1 MGNQIARSTNLMEK
15 KGGKIMGVKVR
26 EKPKGSGVYWIFIN
40 HGGTRKS
47 KKIGKDKRLANDV
60 AKKLEA
66 KLTLKDFDMDA
77 FNKKV
82 PTLKQY
88 SEDWF
93 QLPNK
98 TGEITFNRYKRSM
111 EMHVYPV
118 IGDRQ
123 MDQVKR
129 KDFKSMFDGLLIKGM
144 AESNFQNIK
153 SPLSRIFSHAIDA
166 ELVQVNPLAGLNYSK
181 QRTIEIEPLSEE
193 CAFTFLETAKDYQD
207 EKFYPHFLTLLRTGL
222 RIGELLGLQ
231 WTDFDFENRQ
241 VVIQRHM
248 VKGVSMDKTK
258 NGTTRTVDLTPH
270 LTETLKA
277 LQREKR
283 KESLRTGTPF
293 PEWCFTFGNRTKP
306 MSPPVIRKAMISI
319 LEQAG
324 LPRMRVH
331 DLRHS
336 YATIRLSRGHNIGDV
351 SYQMG
356 HSSIKITFDTYTHWI
371 PGKFQN
377 EVDDLDTHPNAPYPH
392 PEKLENEK

>member
-1 MGNQIARSTNLMEK
+1 
-15 KGGKIMGVKVR
+15 MGVRVR
-26 EKPKGSGVYWIFIN
+26 EKPKGSGVYWVFIN

-88 SEDWF
+88 SEQWF

-98 TGEITFNRYKRSM
+98 TGEITFNKYKRSL

-118 IGDRQ
+118 IGNRQ

-129 KDFKSMFDGLLIKGM
+129 KDFKGMFDGLLLKGM
-144 AESNFQNIK
+144 AESSFQNIK
-153 SPLSRIFSHAIDA
+153 SPLSRIFNHAIDA
-166 ELVQVNPLAGLNYSK
+166 ELIEVNPLAGLNYSK
-181 QRTIEIEPLSEE
+181 QRSIDIEPLNEE
-193 CAFTFLETAKDYQD
+193 SAFAFLETAKDYRNG
-207 EKFYPHFLTLLRTGL
+207 EFYPQFLMLLRTGL

-231 WTDFDFENRQ
+231 WTDFDFEKRQ
-241 VVIQRHM
+241 VVVQRHL
-248 VKGVSMDKTK
+248 VKGVPKDKTK
-258 NGTTRTVDLTPH
+258 NGTIRTVDLTPH

-293 PEWCFTFGNRTKP
+293 PEWCFTLGRKP
-306 MSPPVIRKAMISI
+306 MPMSGQWLRGIMKGI
-319 LEQAG
+319 LEKTG

-392 PEKLENEK
+392 PEELENEK